1 MWQSFSIQH
10 PYCQSLVFIGSWL
23 YILFRFS
30 MDLCMQRTGLFRFI
44 QLLLASCALVWLLA
58 FLHTI
63 SEPDPVGSGYQQ
75 LWTAPADT
83 GEAPLLQQL
92 QRSPALLF
100 LHQKQQADYQLVQEF
115 GTLALVLLPL
125 ILPLC
130 FLLLL
135 WFIRAGPGRRFRL
148 SLWHDAN
155 LHKKRLYYQP
165 SLK

>member
-1 MWQSFSIQH
+1 
-10 PYCQSLVFIGSWL
+10 
-23 YILFRFS
+23 

-75 LWTAPADT
+75 LWTMPADT

-92 QRSPALLF
+92 QRSPAMLF
-100 LHQKQQADYQLVQEF
+100 LHQKQQADYQLVLEF
-115 GTLALVLLPL
+115 GKQVLAFIPLLLPL
-125 ILPLC
+125 SV
-130 FLLLL
+130 LLLL
-135 WFIRAGPGRRFRL
+135 WFIRAGSGRRYRL

-155 LHKKRLYYQP
+155 LHKKRLYYQL

>member
-1 MWQSFSIQH
+1 MQLKAHTRLF
-10 PYCQSLVFIGSWL
+10 QSLH
-23 YILFRFS
+23 
-30 MDLCMQRTGLFRFI
+30 
-44 QLLLASCALVWLLA
+44 LLLASCALVWLLA
-58 FLHTI
+58 FLHT
-63 SEPDPVGSGYQQ
+63 EPEVVSHGPGYEQ
-75 LWTAPADT
+75 LWTTPADQ

-100 LHQKQQADYQLVQEF
+100 LHQKQQADYQLVLEF
-115 GTLALVLLPL
+115 GKLALVFIPL

-155 LHKKRLYYQP
+155 LHKKRLYYQL

>member
-1 MWQSFSIQH
+1 MPLQ
-10 PYCQSLVFIGSWL
+10 PNTKLV
-23 YILFRFS
+23 
-30 MDLCMQRTGLFRFI
+30 RTAA
-44 QLLLASCALVWLLA
+44 LLLAGVALVWLLA
-58 FLHTI
+58 FLHTTSI
-63 SEPDPVGSGYQQ
+63 VERHGPDYQQ
-75 LWTAPADT
+75 LWTVAADT

-100 LHQKQQADYQLVQEF
+100 LHQKQQADYQLVLEF
-115 GTLALVLLPL
+115 GKLVLALIPL
-125 ILPLC
+125 ILPLS

-148 SLWHDAN
+148 ALWHDAN

>member
-1 MWQSFSIQH
+1 MQLIPKIRLF
-10 PYCQSLVFIGSWL
+10 QSLH
-23 YILFRFS
+23 
-30 MDLCMQRTGLFRFI
+30 
-44 QLLLASCALVWLLA
+44 LLLASCALVWLLA
-58 FLHTI
+58 FLHHAP
-63 SEPDPVGSGYQQ
+63 EVERQGAAYQQ
-75 LWTAPADT
+75 LWTVPADT

-92 QRSPALLF
+92 NRSPALLF
-100 LHQKQQADYQLVQEF
+100 LHQKQQADYQLVLEF
-115 GTLALVLLPL
+115 GKLALVVIPL

-155 LHKKRLYYQP
+155 LHKKRLYYQL

>member
-1 MWQSFSIQH
+1 MQLIPNTRLF
-10 PYCQSLVFIGSWL
+10 QSLHL
-23 YILFRFS
+23 
-30 MDLCMQRTGLFRFI
+30 
-44 QLLLASCALVWLLA
+44 LLA
-58 FLHTI
+58 FLHT
-63 SEPDPVGSGYQQ
+63 EPEVASHWPEYQQ
-75 LWTAPADT
+75 LWTVPADT

-92 QRSPALLF
+92 NRSPALLF
-100 LHQKQQADYQLVQEF
+100 LHQKQQADYQLVLEF
-115 GTLALVLLPL
+115 GRQILALIPL

-155 LHKKRLYYQP
+155 LHKKRLYYQL

>member
-1 MWQSFSIQH
+1 M
-10 PYCQSLVFIGSWL
+10 
-23 YILFRFS
+23 
-30 MDLCMQRTGLFRFI
+30 

-58 FLHTI
+58 FLHHAP
-63 SEPDPVGSGYQQ
+63 EVKLQGPAYQQ
-75 LWTAPADT
+75 LWTVPADT
-83 GEAPLLQQL
+83 GEEPLLQQL

-100 LHQKQQADYQLVQEF
+100 LHQKQQADYQLVLEF
-115 GTLALVLLPL
+115 GKLALVLIPL
-125 ILPLC
+125 TLSLC

-155 LHKKRLYYQP
+155 LHKKRLYYQL

>member
-1 MWQSFSIQH
+1 MQLK
-10 PYCQSLVFIGSWL
+10 PNRSLF
-23 YILFRFS
+23 
-30 MDLCMQRTGLFRFI
+30 QRL

-58 FLHTI
+58 FLH
-63 SEPDPVGSGYQQ
+63 SAPVVELHGPEYQQ
-75 LWTAPADT
+75 LWTAPAEK

-92 QRSPALLF
+92 QRSPAVLF
-100 LHQKQQADYQLVQEF
+100 LHQKQQADYQLVLEF
-115 GTLALVLLPL
+115 GTLALVLIPL

-155 LHKKRLYYQP
+155 LHKKRLYYQ
-165 SLK
+165 L

>member
-1 MWQSFSIQH
+1 MQIKPNIRLF
-10 PYCQSLVFIGSWL
+10 QSL
-23 YILFRFS
+23 
-30 MDLCMQRTGLFRFI
+30 

-58 FLHTI
+58 FLHHAP
-63 SEPDPVGSGYQQ
+63 EVELQGAAYQQ
-75 LWTAPADT
+75 LWTVPADT

-92 QRSPALLF
+92 NRSPALLF
-100 LHQKQQADYQLVQEF
+100 LHQKQQADYQLVLEF
-115 GTLALVLLPL
+115 GSLALVLIPL

-135 WFIRAGPGRRFRL
+135 WFIRARPGRRFRL

-155 LHKKRLYYQP
+155 LHKKRLYYQL

>member
-1 MWQSFSIQH
+1 MQLQSPIRLF
-10 PYCQSLVFIGSWL
+10 QSLH
-23 YILFRFS
+23 
-30 MDLCMQRTGLFRFI
+30 
-44 QLLLASCALVWLLA
+44 LLLAGFALVWLLA
-58 FLHTI
+58 FLQTM
-63 SEPDPVGSGYQQ
+63 SEPEQVGPGYQQ
-75 LWTAPADT
+75 LWTVPADT

-100 LHQKQQADYQLVQEF
+100 LHQKQQADYQLLLEF
-115 GTLALVLLPL
+115 GKLALVLIPL

-155 LHKKRLYYQP
+155 LHKKRLYYQLR
-165 SLK
+165 SDH

>member
-1 MWQSFSIQH
+1 
-10 PYCQSLVFIGSWL
+10 
-23 YILFRFS
+23 

-58 FLHTI
+58 FLHT
-63 SEPDPVGSGYQQ
+63 EPQVASQGPGYQK
-75 LWTAPADT
+75 LWTVPADT
-83 GEAPLLQQL
+83 GEAPLPQQL

-100 LHQKQQADYQLVQEF
+100 LHQKQQADYQLVLEF
-115 GTLALVLLPL
+115 GKLALMLIPLL
-125 ILPLC
+125 LPLC

-148 SLWHDAN
+148 ALWHDAN
-155 LHKKRLYYQP
+155 LHKKRLFYQL

>member
-1 MWQSFSIQH
+1 
-10 PYCQSLVFIGSWL
+10 
-23 YILFRFS
+23 
-30 MDLCMQRTGLFRFI
+30 MDICMQRTGLFRFM
-44 QLLLASCALVWLLA
+44 QLLLVSCALVWLLA
-58 FLHTI
+58 FLHTAA
-63 SEPDPVGSGYQQ
+63 EPDPIGPAYQQ
-75 LWTAPADT
+75 LWTVPADT
-83 GEAPLLQQL
+83 GEEPLLQQL

-100 LHQKQQADYQLVQEF
+100 LHQKQQADYQLVLEF
-115 GTLALVLLPL
+115 GKLALVLIPL

-155 LHKKRLYYQP
+155 LHKKRLYYQL

>member
-1 MWQSFSIQH
+1 M
-10 PYCQSLVFIGSWL
+10 
-23 YILFRFS
+23 
-30 MDLCMQRTGLFRFI
+30 FRFI

-58 FLHTI
+58 FLHT
-63 SEPDPVGSGYQQ
+63 EPQVASHGPGYQK
-75 LWTAPADT
+75 LWTVPADT

-100 LHQKQQADYQLVQEF
+100 LHQKQQADYQLVLEF
-115 GTLALVLLPL
+115 GKLALMLIPLL
-125 ILPLC
+125 LPLC

-148 SLWHDAN
+148 ALWHDAN
-155 LHKKRLYYQP
+155 LHKKRLFYQL

>member
-1 MWQSFSIQH
+1 M
-10 PYCQSLVFIGSWL
+10 
-23 YILFRFS
+23 
-30 MDLCMQRTGLFRFI
+30 

-58 FLHTI
+58 FLYHAPEL
-63 SEPDPVGSGYQQ
+63 EPQRPGYQQ
-75 LWTAPADT
+75 LWTVPADT

-92 QRSPALLF
+92 NRSPAVLF

-115 GTLALVLLPL
+115 GTLALVLIPL

-130 FLLLL
+130 FLLML

-155 LHKKRLYYQP
+155 LHKKRLYYQL
-165 SLK
+165 SLKSLNL

>member
-1 MWQSFSIQH
+1 MQRIS
-10 PYCQSLVFIGSWL
+10 
-23 YILFRFS
+23 LFRF
-30 MDLCMQRTGLFRFI
+30 MR
-44 QLLLASCALVWLLA
+44 LLLTSCALVWLLA
-58 FLHTI
+58 FLHHAAEVEQKV
-63 SEPDPVGSGYQQ
+63 SAYQQ
-75 LWTAPADT
+75 LWTVPAEQ
-83 GEAPLLQQL
+83 GEEPLLQQL
-92 QRSPALLF
+92 NRSPALLF
-100 LHQKQQADYQLVQEF
+100 LHQKQQADYQLVLEF
-115 GTLALVLLPL
+115 GKLALVLIPL

>member
-1 MWQSFSIQH
+1 
-10 PYCQSLVFIGSWL
+10 
-23 YILFRFS
+23 
-30 MDLCMQRTGLFRFI
+30 MDICMQRTGLFRFM

-58 FLHTI
+58 FLHHAP
-63 SEPDPVGSGYQQ
+63 EVERQGPAYQQ
-75 LWTAPADT
+75 LWTVPADT
-83 GEAPLLQQL
+83 DEAPLLQQL
-92 QRSPALLF
+92 NRSPALLF

-115 GTLALVLLPL
+115 GTLALVLIPL
-125 ILPLC
+125 TLSLC

-155 LHKKRLYYQP
+155 LHKKRLYYQL